1 MSLYACL
8 YFDSDRSVS
17 VLPKR
22 RCKLRGPF
30 QPRGEVEV
38 DWRDEKGQKE
48 TLIATIIKVG
58 GKALMDNNDDDDDDD
73 YPADI
78 TDYCDDPPIV
88 NVEKNTNDNQAP
100 VSEMFDPY
108 QRIRELEEENN
119 KLQKQLADLK
129 QQSSRIQHPAPS
141 TEVLDYLSTF
151 VNTYK
156 SGTGADVLP
165 VLASAAAK
173 SFSISANLYPQ
184 ENRNE
189 NLVQLL
195 EGVNVYVD
203 RSELRN
209 DVANAHS
216 KGPIHLLSRLLNL
229 VYTTEELANSCG
241 QGLSNMKGKQD
252 GKKPLDHKRKTA
264 CKDYMT
270 AFCIENKK
278 DQPTVKQINEAI
290 TNQVSYARVK
300 LRRSAK

>member
-73 YPADI
+73 DYPADI
-78 TDYCDDPPIV
+78 TDYCDDPHIV

-108 QRIRELEEENN
+108 QRIRELEEENTN
-119 KLQKQLADLK
+119 LQKQLADLK

-173 SFSISANLYPQ
+173 SFSIRANLYPQ

-195 EGVNVYVD
+195 EGVAVYVD

-216 KGPIHLLSRLLNL
+216 KGPIHLLN
-229 VYTTEELANSCG
+229 
-241 QGLSNMKGKQD
+241 
-252 GKKPLDHKRKTA
+252 
-264 CKDYMT
+264 YMT

-300 LRRSAK
+300 LRRSASDAG